1 MSELG
6 INRRLA
12 NRMHPHKFAMWISM
26 ASILMMF
33 GAFTSAYIVRQAA
46 GNWLE
51 FPLPNIFFISTIVI
65 LVSSVTIHASYKG
78 FTTGKESQYKS
89 MLIASFVLGIAFV
102 VLQYF
107 GWQELFSIGI
117 DFNGNPSGSFLY
129 VITGVHAAHVLGGI
143 AALTVAMMHAFSLKF
158 KPTEKRNIRFQ
169 LVVHYWHFLDFLW
182 IYLLV
187 FLIFTR

>member
-1 MSELG
+1 MANVSLNQNYS
-6 INRRLA
+6 NRI
-12 NRMHPHKFAMWISM
+12 HPHKFALWISM

-65 LVSSVTIHASYKG
+65 VLSSITMQLSYNG
-78 FTTGKESQYKS
+78 FLKENERTYKS
-89 MLIASFVLGIAFV
+89 MLIVSFFLGLAFV
-102 VLQYF
+102 VLQYY

-117 DFNGNPSGSFLY
+117 DLNGNPSGSFLY

-143 AALTVAMMHAFSLKF
+143 AALTVAMIHAFSLKF
-158 KPTEKRNIRFQ
+158 NPVYKRKIRFQ
-169 LVVHYWHFLDFLW
+169 LVLHYWHFLDFLW
-182 IYLLV
+182 IYLLI

>member
-1 MSELG
+1 MGDIGLKGNFSSR
-6 INRRLA
+6 I
-12 NRMHPHKFAMWISM
+12 HPHKFALWISM

-51 FPLPNIFFISTIVI
+51 FPLPNIFFISTILI
-65 LVSSVTIHASYKG
+65 LISSVTIQRSYNAFING
-78 FTTGKESQYKS
+78 SAGTYRS
-89 MLIASFVLGIAFV
+89 MLIVSFILGIAFV
-102 VLQYF
+102 IMQYQ

-143 AALTVAMMHAFSLKF
+143 AALTVAMIHAYSLTF
-158 KPTEKRNIRFQ
+158 KPTYKRKIRFQ

-182 IYLLV
+182 IYLLL